1 MKITDII
8 PLLITPNNA
17 MKEQVEELLRKAY
30 MRMHDLRKMCL
41 DKNLTIEYIKETE
54 EFFIENQFNPADLDL
69 PKYLEKYAKI
79 LSDFW
84 ESYNYYKYSRI
95 SRGKFNL
102 FTSLKEE
109 DFKLKKSYS
118 DTECAK
124 VLRKME
130 DYWVASNQVYP
141 QYQISLI
148 RKIYK

>member
-30 MRMHDLRKMCL
+30 MRIHDLRKMCL

-54 EFFIENQFNPADLDL
+54 EVCIENQFNPADLDL

-130 DYWVASNQVYP
+130 DYWVASNQVYT

>member
-79 LSDFW
+79 LSDFC

-130 DYWVASNQVYP
+130 DYWVASNQVYT

>member
-1 MKITDII
+1 MKTIDLI
-8 PLLITPNNA
+8 PLLITPNKTI
-17 MKEQVEELLRKAY
+17 KEQIEALSRKAY
-30 MRMHDLRKMCL
+30 MRMYDLRKMSL
-41 DKNLTIEYIKETE
+41 EKNLTIEYIKETE
-54 EFFIENQFNPADLDL
+54 DFFIENKFNPNDLDL

-109 DFKLKKSYS
+109 DFKFKKSYS

-130 DYWVASNQVYP
+130 DYWIASNQVYT

-148 RKIYK
+148 RKYS